1 MNTFDRFAELW
12 TDYLEGELSESELT
26 ELKAIIESQ
35 PECKTIAI
43 EQYQIHR
50 VLGLIAAKN
59 SDEFVKATIQ
69 RLPKSSDDF
78 VAQVMARANS
88 QSAGSD
94 CLNPNQSSR
103 TLKWLALVATL
114 VAAIGL
120 VIIALR
126 PERHRGAFKS
136 SAKTDTAVRF
146 TNTAR
151 SKFLGS
157 FAPSIDSDAVPD
169 REYILT
175 SGSVQL
181 QFPTGAE
188 VIVEGPAVFHVVEMQ
203 RLHVS
208 VGRCS
213 VYCPPG
219 AEGFAIDTPSAR
231 VVDRGTRFFVNVIES
246 LATEVHVVEGIADV
260 YAPTKENGSTESSK
274 AEDTAINT
282 TIRMTEHQART
293 FEGETNSQSTDFRS
307 KLYQSQLPDRI
318 LSYQATQEDGGAKDL
333 ISVRVQRN
341 GQTMTYQAQELIG
354 ARITSFKIAEKISDM
369 RHLAGNA
376 KLPNSRAEVMSDLSL
391 NTGAINPG
399 GELIPTTS
407 NPVLA
412 VLGIDRTLTTPG
424 FAIEFVTPVVNA
436 PGPDVIF
443 FELQNLTGDPDGDS
457 FHVLPLTFSG
467 NRKPLTVSS
476 YDLTLTSPEVQR
488 PANFYLHEFARPVD
502 SFDELINGQCQ
513 VLPKP
518 QGSVGYRVLAV
529 AIDLSA
535 MGFEDG
541 ELVKGLFFQD
551 SLDDQE
557 HVDPVAIFGLP
568 IKP

>member
-1 MNTFDRFAELW
+1 MSTYDRFAELW

-35 PECKTIAI
+35 PECKSIAI

-50 VLGLIAAKN
+50 ALGLIAAQN
-59 SDEFVKATIQ
+59 SEEFVKATIQ

-78 VAQVMARANS
+78 VAQVMARANPLS
-88 QSAGSD
+88 TGSD
-94 CLNPNQSSR
+94 SLKATRSHRS
-103 TLKWLALVATL
+103 LKWLALVATV
-114 VAAIGL
+114 VASISLA
-120 VIIALR
+120 IIALR
-126 PERHRGAFKS
+126 NETRHDAIVPQAS
-136 SAKTDTAVRF
+136 IDAVVKF

-157 FAPSIDSDAVPD
+157 FAPSMDSDAILD

-181 QFPTGAE
+181 RFPTGAE
-188 VIVEGPAVFHVVEMQ
+188 VIVEGPAVFQIVEKERM
-203 RLHVS
+203 HVS

-246 LATEVHVVEGIADV
+246 SATEVHVIDGVADV
-260 YAPTKENGSTESSK
+260 YALTKEIAPKHSPNADNSATNK
-274 AEDTAINT
+274 
-282 TIRMTEHQART
+282 TIRMTENQART
-293 FEGETNSQSTDFRS
+293 FEGETASQSTDFRS
-307 KLYQSQLPDRI
+307 KLFQSQLPDRI
-318 LSYQATQEDGGAKDL
+318 LSYEATQEDGGAKDL
-333 ISVRVQRN
+333 IGVRVQRD
-341 GQTMTYQAQELIG
+341 GQLKTFPAQELIG

-376 KLPNSRAEVMSDLSL
+376 KLPTSRAEVMSDLSL

-399 GELIPTTS
+399 GDLSPATT
-407 NPVLA
+407 NPVLTE
-412 VLGIDRTLTTPG
+412 LGTNRTLTTPG
-424 FAIEFVTPVVNA
+424 FAIEFVAPVINA
-436 PGPDVIF
+436 PGPDVVF

-467 NRKPLTVSS
+467 KRKPITVNS

-488 PANFYLHEFARPVD
+488 PANFYLHEFASPVD
-502 SFDELINGQCQ
+502 SFDELVNGQCQ
-513 VLPKP
+513 VLPMP

-529 AIDLSA
+529 AFDLSA
-535 MGFEDG
+535 MGFEEG
-541 ELVKGLFFQD
+541 EPVKGLFFQD

-568 IKP
+568 VKP